1 MICPQKKHELRNVYD
16 KYLTPFS
23 ITQQLLD
30 NIRLDKDTTIFEPCS
45 SREGS
50 IVKVLK
56 KNGYTNVIENIYDPA
71 ICETDIFNLP
81 TDTCEVIIT
90 NTPYGKDIPKFV
102 KKMKKI
108 ATKQV
113 IALYPISILH
123 GTKRYNNMWKQDDDY
138 KLSNVLMFVRPPMLL
153 DDIQENGK
161 YNTGMN
167 AYGWFIWTKGHTSEE
182 VSLKQID
189 NSDFVN
195 RKRDGDHF
203 KETPS

>member
-1 MICPQKKHELRNVYD
+1 
-16 KYLTPFS
+16 
-23 ITQQLLD
+23 
-30 NIRLDKDTTIFEPCS
+30 
-45 SREGS
+45 
-50 IVKVLK
+50 
-56 KNGYTNVIENIYDPA
+56 
-71 ICETDIFNLP
+71 
-81 TDTCEVIIT
+81 
-90 NTPYGKDIPKFV
+90 
-102 KKMKKI
+102 
-108 ATKQV
+108 
-113 IALYPISILH
+113 
-123 GTKRYNNMWKQDDDY
+123 MWKQDDDY